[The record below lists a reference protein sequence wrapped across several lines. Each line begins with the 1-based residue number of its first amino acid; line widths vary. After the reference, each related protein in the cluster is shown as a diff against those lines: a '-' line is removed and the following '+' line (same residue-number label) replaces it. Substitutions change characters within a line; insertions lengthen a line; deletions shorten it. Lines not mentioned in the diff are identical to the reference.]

1 MILIEQLQPKTLGAI
16 AVQPGQAGE
25 LAAIGDLRLH
35 GHHLCQRGPA
45 FQVLRDGVPVAAGGL
60 VEIRPHHAT
69 AWAYVG
75 ADAGPA
81 MVALTRAVRRVVGS
95 RAYERVDTT
104 VQGDFEAGHRW
115 AEMLG
120 FERVATLRRWG
131 ADRGDYTLFE
141 RIS

>member
-1 MILIEQLQPKTLGAI
+1 MIAIEQLQPGTLAAI
-16 AVQPGQAGE
+16 KVQPGQAGE
-25 LAAIGDLRLH
+25 LAAIADLRLH
-35 GHHLCQRGPA
+35 GHYLCQKGPA
-45 FQVLRDGVPVAAGGL
+45 LQVLRDGVPVAAGGL

-81 MVALTRAVRRVVGS
+81 MVALTRAVRRVIGA

-104 VQGDFEAGHRW
+104 VRASFDAGYRW
-115 AEMLG
+115 ATLLG
-120 FERVATLRRWG
+120 FDDIALLRKWG
-131 ADRGDYTLFE
+131 ADRSDHILFE